1 MEKPSK
7 AQTLRRESPGDR
19 GVYNYIPYTTVP
31 GHTRDAVLA
40 VVRES
45 AGCIR
50 RWRNSTSLIS
60 ESSTMTLHFSCTYL
74 VHKNRS
80 VMMRS

>member
-1 MEKPSK
+1 MWGFETSILSLMSRLILLMLNLRGLRDNRMEKPSK

-19 GVYNYIPYTTVP
+19 GVYNYILYTTVP

-45 AGCIR
+45 AG
-50 RWRNSTSLIS
+50 
-60 ESSTMTLHFSCTYL
+60 
-74 VHKNRS
+74 
-80 VMMRS
+80 